1 MLFLEVI
8 KTITTEHEESLIE
21 SDSLIFSQ
29 ENFTI
34 NSTEKQF
41 QTTIEPE
48 SSTVVFDTTHTI
60 VCNTNE
66 IPLISNSVIIPSQSN
81 ITYDVGSTL
90 FFTCQTGYES
100 SFNQSS
106 FTTCSMNGTWSLDTI
121 NITMC
126 QLSKLE

>member
-90 FFTCQTGYES
+90 FFTCEIGYES